1 MLRIQILS
9 AATLLLL
16 ASAAAAAAAAEFD
29 AASYHDAQCM
39 KCHGT
44 EVYTRDPR
52 RVNSFGALE
61 SQVAMCDANLGTKLF
76 PDDLALLVEH
86 LNTNFYKFNN

>member
-1 MLRIQILS
+1 MMTARPLLFALLILS
-9 AATLLLL
+9 ATAAT
-16 ASAAAAAAAAEFD
+16 AEFD
-29 AASYHDAQCM
+29 AAGYHEAQCM

-52 RVNSFGALE
+52 RVNSFSALQ

-76 PDDLALLVEH
+76 PEDLELLVEH
-86 LNTNFYKFNN
+86 LNTNFYKFSD

>member
-1 MLRIQILS
+1 MSRSTTAAFAFLS
-9 AATLLLL
+9 LAVTSVGAAD
-16 ASAAAAAAAAEFD
+16 FD

-52 RVNSFGALE
+52 RVNSFSELQG
-61 SQVAMCDANLGTKLF
+61 QVAMCDANLGTKLF
-76 PDDLALLVEH
+76 PDDLELLVNH